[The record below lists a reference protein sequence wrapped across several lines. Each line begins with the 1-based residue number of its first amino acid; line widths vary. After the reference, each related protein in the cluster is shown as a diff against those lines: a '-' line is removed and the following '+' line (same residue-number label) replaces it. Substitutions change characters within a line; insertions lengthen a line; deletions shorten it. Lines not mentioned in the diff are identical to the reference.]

1 MHRLNVRVYYEDVDL
16 AGVVYYA
23 NYLRFYER
31 GRTEALRAFGVD
43 QLKMRDRE
51 QLVFVVTRL
60 NCDFLAPA
68 RFNDL
73 MEIQTEITSVR
84 GASLDIAQAVL
95 CQDAVLNRAKVTC
108 ACMDVSEDAGGRPA
122 RIPAELRDR
131 LAQSAAA

>member
-43 QLKMRDRE
+43 QMKMRDAE
-51 QLVFVVTRL
+51 KLVFVVTRL
-60 NCDFLAPA
+60 NCDFLGPA

-73 MEIQTEITSVR
+73 LEIQTEITAVR
-84 GASLDIAQAVL
+84 SASLDIAQAVL

-108 ACMDVSEDAGGRPA
+108 ACMDVSQSAGGRPA
-122 RIPAELRDR
+122 RLPEELRTR
-131 LAQSAAA
+131 LARSAAA